1 MSETMKI
8 MNPNAGGLDVGAAEV
23 YACVPAGR
31 DVQAVRRFG
40 TYTPDLEALAAWLVK
55 CQVDTVALE
64 STGVYWVP
72 IYEVLSA
79 HGVQVAVVNARH
91 VKHVPGRKS
100 DVQDC
105 QWLQRLHSYGLLRGS
120 FRPAEDMVALR
131 TYLRHRAGLIE
142 DRATHIHRMQKLL
155 TLMNVRLTEVVS
167 DIMGVTGQQI
177 VRAIVAGERDP
188 HKLVMFR
195 QPTCK
200 HTEED
205 FIKALTGHYR
215 GEELFA
221 LGQELALYDTYTQHL
236 QTCDR
241 AIEQQ
246 FAVLKPSRET
256 DDDLPPLGPTRKTNT
271 HSKNAPAYDARLA
284 LYRLTGLDLTE
295 IDGLNATTLQIVLS
309 ETGTD
314 MSKWPTAKH
323 FCSWLNLAP
332 RNDISGGKVLRR
344 YTLKTR
350 NRAAQALRLAAQAV
364 SKTNTAL
371 GAFFRRMRARRG
383 PEQAIVATAHKL
395 ARILYHMLKEHQP
408 FRAMSAAEYDQHQQ
422 DRALKS
428 LQRQAKRLGYVV
440 VPQPG

>member
-1 MSETMKI
+1 MRQSHCLTSLI
-8 MNPNAGGLDVGAAEV
+8 QRQPRQGHGLRPLPALDRSGVCWIVPLDIDLGAEV
-23 YACVPAGR
+23 KMTSHT
-31 DVQAVRRFG
+31 DF
-40 TYTPDLEALAAWLVK
+40 
-55 CQVDTVALE
+55 
-64 STGVYWVP
+64 
-72 IYEVLSA
+72 
-79 HGVQVAVVNARH
+79 
-91 VKHVPGRKS
+91 
-100 DVQDC
+100 
-105 QWLQRLHSYGLLRGS
+105 
-120 FRPAEDMVALR
+120 
-131 TYLRHRAGLIE
+131 
-142 DRATHIHRMQKLL
+142 L
-155 TLMNVRLTEVVS
+155 TL
-167 DIMGVTGQQI
+167 
-177 VRAIVAGERDP
+177 P
-188 HKLVMFR
+188 
-195 QPTCK
+195 
-200 HTEED
+200 
-205 FIKALTGHYR
+205 
-215 GEELFA
+215 
-221 LGQELALYDTYTQHL
+221 ELALYDTYTQHL

-246 FAVLKPSRET
+246 FSVLKPLRET
-256 DDDLPPLGPTRKTNT
+256 DDELPPLGPTRKTNT
-271 HSKNAPAYDARLA
+271 HSKNAPAYDARMA

-371 GAFFRRMRARRG
+371 GAFFRRMRARLG

-422 DRALKS
+422 ERALKS

-440 VPQPG
+440 VPQPV